1 MTDIRQALEE
11 AFVTIFGPEP
21 DSEYDGRA
29 WKRNEP
35 DFSPTWTAYIN
46 KRTRFH
52 RFLDAEAWT
61 DAAMCLVPEGWGWNV
76 SQPNAKAIASGL
88 LKEHTPVRGE
98 VENGFEQRF
107 IVAAETPAHALL
119 AACLK
124 AKEQADV

>member
-1 MTDIRQALEE
+1 MTDIRQALEK

-61 DAAMCLVPEGWGWNV
+61 DAAMMLVPEGCGVDMLTGSNELPQFIAHSAMPTMARVFFLSKGIDV
-76 SQPNAKAIASGL
+76 S
-88 LKEHTPVRGE
+88 E
-98 VENGFEQRF
+98 V
-107 IVAAETPAHALL
+107 AETPAHALL

-124 AKEQADV
+124 AKEQADA